1 MNKKIKKMKKRIKKR
16 IFLFSSI
23 AFLTPFVDFIPA
35 KAFDL
40 GTFWYG
46 VGVGITET
54 LCISTESGYIK
65 NYSAR
70 TLLRTYRKNF
80 AKNANFDSRSFEDGV
95 QIAFD
100 TYPSCRL

>member
-1 MNKKIKKMKKRIKKR
+1 MKKRI
-16 IFLFSSI
+16 LVLSSV
-23 AFLTPFVDFIPA
+23 AFLTPFFKVPA
-35 KAFDL
+35 KAFDIS
-40 GTFWYG
+40 TYWYG

-54 LCISTESGYIK
+54 LCVSSESGYMK

-80 AKNANFDSRSFEDGV
+80 AKNANFDSGSFEDGV

>member
-1 MNKKIKKMKKRIKKR
+1 MKKR

-23 AFLTPFVDFIPA
+23 AFLTPFVNFLPA
-35 KAFDL
+35 KAFDV
-40 GTFWYG
+40 GTYWYG
-46 VGVGITET
+46 VGVGIAET
-54 LCISTESGYIK
+54 LCVSAGSGYME

-70 TLLRTYRKNF
+70 TLLRTYRNNF
-80 AKNANFDSRSFEDGV
+80 AKNAKFDSRSFEDGV

>member
-1 MNKKIKKMKKRIKKR
+1 MKKR

-23 AFLTPFVDFIPA
+23 AFITPFVGFQPA
-35 KAFDL
+35 NAFDV
-40 GTFWYG
+40 GTYWYG
-46 VGVGITET
+46 VGVGIAET
-54 LCISTESGYIK
+54 LCVSSESGYMK

-70 TLLRTYRKNF
+70 TLLKTYRNNF
-80 AKNANFDSRSFEDGV
+80 AKDARFDSRRFEDGV

>member
-1 MNKKIKKMKKRIKKR
+1 MKKR

-23 AFLTPFVDFIPA
+23 AFLTPFVDIMPA

-40 GTFWYG
+40 GAYWSG

-54 LCISTESGYIK
+54 LCVSIESGYMK

-80 AKNANFDSRSFEDGV
+80 AKSADFDSRSFEDGV